1 MKKPVIRVYK
11 QGDNYSYVC
20 DFANRIY
27 GSNLIKIA
35 HILYAL
41 NIYYLCEKDENGQ
54 YLNRD
59 NIKPVFDL

>member
-11 QGDNYSYVC
+11 HGDSYSYVC

-27 GSNLIKIA
+27 GSNLINIRA
-35 HILYAL
+35 IFYAL
-41 NIYYLCEKDENGQ
+41 NIAYLCEKDENGQ

-59 NIKPVFDL
+59 NIKPLFDL